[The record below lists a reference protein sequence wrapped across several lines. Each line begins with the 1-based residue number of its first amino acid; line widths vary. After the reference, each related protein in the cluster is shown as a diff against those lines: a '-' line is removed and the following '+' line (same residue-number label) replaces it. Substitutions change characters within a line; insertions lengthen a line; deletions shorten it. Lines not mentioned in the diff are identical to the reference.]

1 MKVALPKMSKSAYYN
16 PELYK
21 KCPDLILR
29 DIYLATGR
37 VKTQEDIEREF
48 NETFKMTFKEKINFL
63 IKNLKGKIKKYVG

>member
-1 MKVALPKMSKSAYYN
+1 MP
-16 PELYK
+16 
-21 KCPDLILR
+21 R

-37 VKTQEDIEREF
+37 VKTKEDIEREF

>member
-1 MKVALPKMSKSAYYN
+1 MKVALPKMSKSPYYE

-21 KCPDLILR
+21 RCPDLMPR

>member
-21 KCPDLILR
+21 RCPDLMPR

>member
-21 KCPDLILR
+21 KCPDLMPR

>member
-1 MKVALPKMSKSAYYN
+1 MSKSAYYN

-21 KCPDLILR
+21 KCPDLMPR

>member
-37 VKTQEDIEREF
+37 VKTQENIEREF